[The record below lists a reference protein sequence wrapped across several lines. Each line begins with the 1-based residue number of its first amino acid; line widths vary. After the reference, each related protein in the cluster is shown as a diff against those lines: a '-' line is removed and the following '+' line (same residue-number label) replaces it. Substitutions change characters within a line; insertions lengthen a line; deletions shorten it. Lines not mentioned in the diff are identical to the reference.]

1 MLKIHILEDE
11 ILEDEILEDESFE
24 TIENFEIFETFVCI

>member
-11 ILEDEILEDESFE
+11 ILEEESFE